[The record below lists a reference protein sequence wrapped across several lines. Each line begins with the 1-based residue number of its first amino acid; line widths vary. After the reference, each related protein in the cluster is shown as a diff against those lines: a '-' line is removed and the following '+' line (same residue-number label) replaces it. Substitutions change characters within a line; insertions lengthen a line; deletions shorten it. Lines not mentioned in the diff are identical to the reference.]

1 MALTD
6 NIPLLFGSKSCRLLL
21 WVVLLLFQS
30 VQAGSEGRYPQRPG
44 PVRPGGTGT
53 AQESAAGVARPGTV
67 RPGIGDE
74 HERPAPAVEQP
85 VPATVDVEEPA
96 APAPVVDV
104 EEPAPAPV
112 VDVEQPAPAPV
123 DVEEPAA
130 PAPVVD
136 IERPGPVRPE
146 VPTPVEAVAAEPPTP
161 EDEPLPEDAVPIP
174 DVIDRPFS
182 ADEGPFVQV
191 QSFRLPGIGDLPRY
205 DITVAEVQAV
215 LDKAISE
222 QPARGYSIGELQG
235 VADLLTRYYRERGLI
250 LAVATVPVQTVV
262 DGVVD
267 IEVHIGVLGR
277 VLAEGNERY
286 PIEVL
291 QKPFRRL
298 IGQPVTKE
306 GIEGALLTLTGFP
319 GLSVYG
325 VFQPGIKIGEA
336 DIILSVQDEKPFA
349 LTVRADTHGLR
360 EIGRNRLRVTGHFNN
375 PSRGADRIGITVQ
388 ESYNPKR
395 SLYWSGEYER
405 YLGWGLTGGVSYS
418 QNSFSV
424 APSLVEDL
432 DLSSETRSGNIY
444 LEKSFLRSRQLNF
457 SSRIALYK
465 KHSDNFLENELS
477 NRSNLTTLEG
487 SVRFDNVDTFHP
499 LRFLYRWLTD
509 IDEGFGGGLNFADL
523 RYTRGFNNWL
533 GAMGPSRDSS
543 ELPAGAVGPGR
554 TLDDGRTFVPGQFDK
569 LSGSLSRLQ
578 LLSRHQSLSLRM
590 EFQWTNDALTALEQY
605 SIGGPNNV
613 RAFPDAQ
620 GLFDRA
626 WFASA
631 DYVFNAPFIAD
642 AEAFGTSTWGEL
654 IQFSLFYDFAS
665 ARLNFPQVSVAD
677 QFVEE
682 TGSWITYRGYGM
694 SLRFSL
700 PGMIDSR
707 VTWSRALGDNR
718 RTPADN
724 GHRAQ
729 LWGDI
734 TVNW

>member
-1 MALTD
+1 MVQTRLVLTD
-6 NIPLLFGSKSCRLLL
+6 SLPLFFGSRPCRLLL
-21 WVVLLLFQS
+21 WVALLLFQS

-44 PVRPGGTGT
+44 PVRPGGAGA
-53 AQESAAGVARPGTV
+53 AQESAADITRPGTV
-67 RPGIGDE
+67 RPAIDDE
-74 HERPAPAVEQP
+74 VEPPAPD
-85 VPATVDVEEPA
+85 VPATVDVEPPA
-96 APAPVVDV
+96 APAP
-104 EEPAPAPV
+104 A
-112 VDVEQPAPAPV
+112 APAPV
-123 DVEEPAA
+123 DVEPPA
-130 PAPVVD
+130 PATVD

-146 VPTPVEAVAAEPPTP
+146 VPAPVEAVAVEPPAP
-161 EDEPLPEDAVPIP
+161 EDEPMPEGAMPIP
-174 DVIDRPFS
+174 DVIDRPLS

-191 QSFRLPGIGDLPRY
+191 QSFRLQGVEDLPRH
-205 DITVAEVQAV
+205 DISVAGVQDV
-215 LDKAISE
+215 LGKAIEE
-222 QPARGYSIGELQG
+222 QPARGYSIGELQV

-250 LAVATVPVQTVV
+250 LAVAAVPVQTVV
-262 DGVVD
+262 DGVID

-291 QKPFRRL
+291 QKPFRTL

-325 VFQPGIKIGEA
+325 VFQPGIKVGEA
-336 DIILSVQDEKPFA
+336 DIVLSVQDEKPFS
-349 LTVRADTHGLR
+349 LVMRADNHGLR
-360 EIGRNRLRVTGHFNN
+360 EVGRNRLRVTGHFNN
-375 PSRGADRIGITVQ
+375 PSRGADHIGVTVQ
-388 ESYNPKR
+388 EAYNPNR

-405 YLGWGLTGGVSYS
+405 YLGRGLTGGVSYS

-424 APSLVEDL
+424 DPGLADDL
-432 DLSSETRSGNIY
+432 DLNSETRTGNIY
-444 LEKSFLRSRQLNF
+444 LEKSFLRSRQLNL

-465 KHSDNFLENELS
+465 KHSDNFLEGELG
-477 NRSNLTTLEG
+477 NRTNLTTLEG
-487 SVRFDNVDTFHP
+487 SLSFDNVDTFHP
-499 LRFLYRWLTD
+499 LRFLYRKLSD

-533 GAMGPSRDSS
+533 GAMGPSRDSG

-554 TLDDGRTFVPGQFDK
+554 TLGDGRTFAPGQFDK

-578 LLSRHQSLSLRM
+578 LLSRHQSLSLRI
-590 EFQWTNDALTALEQY
+590 EFQWTNDALTSLEQY

-642 AEAFGTSTWGEL
+642 AEALGTSTWGEL
-654 IQFSLFYDFAS
+654 LQLSLFYDFAS
-665 ARLNFPQVSVAD
+665 ARRNFPQLSVGD

-694 SLRFSL
+694 SLRFTL

-707 VTWSRALGDNR
+707 ITWSRALGDNR

-724 GHRAQ
+724 EHRAQ
-729 LWGDI
+729 LWGDV
-734 TVNW
+734 TVTW